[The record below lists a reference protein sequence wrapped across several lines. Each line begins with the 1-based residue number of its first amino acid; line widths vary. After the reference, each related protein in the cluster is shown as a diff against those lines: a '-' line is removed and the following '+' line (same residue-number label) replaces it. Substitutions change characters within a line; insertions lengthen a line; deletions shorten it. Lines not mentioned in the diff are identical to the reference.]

1 MKVLWLSECR
11 GDSGNNADI
20 DNSTSTPHIETDMN
34 YNGSSRLILANKD
47 NNVTDNNANTD
58 SKNSAH
64 NDDDDSDNSSRYDH
78 DNEKFAIIMS

>member
-1 MKVLWLSECR
+1 MKRVLWLRECR
-11 GDSGNNADI
+11 GDPENNTDI
-20 DNSTSTPHIETDMN
+20 GANFTSTPPTETET
-34 YNGSSRLILANKD
+34 GSRRLILANKD